1 MIDERR
7 KQRDTVDFTMT
18 MFSGFGDP
26 GMTIDGA
33 ESASDIDNSLPEN
46 PETKELSPKIEEN
59 LEV

>member
-33 ESASDIDNSLPEN
+33 ESASDIDDSLPEN
-46 PETKELSPKIEEN
+46 PESKE
-59 LEV
+59 

>member
-7 KQRDTVDFTMT
+7 KQRDTVDFSIT

-33 ESASDIDNSLPEN
+33 DSGSSESE
-46 PETKELSPKIEEN
+46 
-59 LEV
+59 